1 MGIVLL
7 YNLTPLLR
15 DYRFFGFSP
24 ICSAYRRSCNFVL
37 TSSHFGHSPYVTQ
50 GERLRS
56 ISLLPC
62 FDFKLR
68 YPVMLRDMAGERC
81 TKPFLFWNKKCRSS
95 SSTVFLQRKNIG
107 EVSRSDGGVNSYS
120 QKVYE
125 IFSTPLLRDYCIF
138 GLSPICS
145 AYLRLFNF
153 VLTPSPFGHSP
164 SIAMRHRGRGWGV
177 FLFCPVSI
185 LSCDTP

>member
-95 SSTVFLQRKNIG
+95 SSSVFLQRKNIG
-107 EVSRSDGGVNSYS
+107 EVSRSDGGVNSYLTAKKFMKS
-120 QKVYE
+120 FQ
-125 IFSTPLLRDYCIF
+125 PLSSETIVSS
-138 GLSPICS
+138 GSPQS
-145 AYLRLFNF
+145 ALIIED
-153 VLTPSPFGHSP
+153 S
-164 SIAMRHRGRGWGV
+164 
-177 FLFCPVSI
+177 SI
-185 LSCDTP
+185 LF

>member
-107 EVSRSDGGVNSYS
+107 EVARSDGGVNSYLTAKKFMKS
-120 QKVYE
+120 FQ
-125 IFSTPLLRDYCIF
+125 PLSSETIVSS
-138 GLSPICS
+138 GSPQS
-145 AYLRLFNF
+145 ALLIED
-153 VLTPSPFGHSP
+153 S
-164 SIAMRHRGRGWGV
+164 
-177 FLFCPVSI
+177 SI
-185 LSCDTP
+185 LF

>member
-107 EVSRSDGGVNSYS
+107 EVSRSDGGVNSYLTAKKFMKS
-120 QKVYE
+120 FQ
-125 IFSTPLLRDYCIF
+125 PLSSETIVSS
-138 GLSPICS
+138 GSPQS
-145 AYLRLFNF
+145 ALLIED
-153 VLTPSPFGHSP
+153 S
-164 SIAMRHRGRGWGV
+164 
-177 FLFCPVSI
+177 SI
-185 LSCDTP
+185 LF

>member
-1 MGIVLL
+1 MGLGSLVGIVLL
-7 YNLTPLLR
+7 YNPTPLLR
-15 DYRFFGFSP
+15 NYRFFGFSP
-24 ICSAYRRSCNFVL
+24 ICSAYRRFCNFVL
-37 TSSHFGHSPYVTQ
+37 TSSPFGHSPYATQ

-125 IFSTPLLRDYCIF
+125 IFSTLLLRDYCIF
-138 GLSPICS
+138 GLSPIS
-145 AYLRLFNF
+145 LPQLLVMLRDTTGKKEKFNPF
-153 VLTPSPFGHSP
+153 HSLKFMFTPTD
-164 SIAMRHRGRGWGV
+164 SI
-177 FLFCPVSI
+177 
-185 LSCDTP
+185 

>member
-120 QKVYE
+120 QKSLWNL
-125 IFSTPLLRDYCIF
+125 FNPPPQRLL
-138 GLSPICS
+138 
-145 AYLRLFNF
+145 YLRAIPYIVTATSRN
-153 VLTPSPFGHSP
+153 VTGH
-164 SIAMRHRGRGWGV
+164 GKGEG
-177 FLFCPVSI
+177 
-185 LSCDTP
+185 

>member
-1 MGIVLL
+1 MGSVLL

-107 EVSRSDGGVNSYS
+107 EVSRSDGGVNSYLTAKKFMKS
-120 QKVYE
+120 FQ
-125 IFSTPLLRDYCIF
+125 PLSSETIVSS
-138 GLSPICS
+138 GSPQS
-145 AYLRLFNF
+145 ALLIED
-153 VLTPSPFGHSP
+153 S
-164 SIAMRHRGRGWGV
+164 
-177 FLFCPVSI
+177 SI
-185 LSCDTP
+185 LF

>member
-68 YPVMLRDMAGERC
+68 YPVMLRDTAGERC

-107 EVSRSDGGVNSYS
+107 EVSRSDGGVNSYLTAKKFMKS
-120 QKVYE
+120 FQ
-125 IFSTPLLRDYCIF
+125 PLSSETIVSS
-138 GLSPICS
+138 GSPQS
-145 AYLRLFNF
+145 ALLIED
-153 VLTPSPFGHSP
+153 S
-164 SIAMRHRGRGWGV
+164 
-177 FLFCPVSI
+177 SI
-185 LSCDTP
+185 LF

>member
-107 EVSRSDGGVNSYS
+107 EVSRSDGGVNSYLTAKKFMKS
-120 QKVYE
+120 FQ
-125 IFSTPLLRDYCIF
+125 PLSSETIVSS
-138 GLSPICS
+138 GSPQS
-145 AYLRLFNF
+145 ALLIEGPAILF
-153 VLTPSPFGHSP
+153 
-164 SIAMRHRGRGWGV
+164 
-177 FLFCPVSI
+177 
-185 LSCDTP
+185 

>member
-107 EVSRSDGGVNSYS
+107 EVSRSDGGVNSYLTAKKFMKS
-120 QKVYE
+120 FQP
-125 IFSTPLLRDYCIF
+125 FSSETIVSSGSPQSALLIED
-138 GLSPICS
+138 S
-145 AYLRLFNF
+145 
-153 VLTPSPFGHSP
+153 
-164 SIAMRHRGRGWGV
+164 
-177 FLFCPVSI
+177 SI
-185 LSCDTP
+185 LF